1 MHQCQHCGYRFESA
15 ADLARHQNEVG
26 GCPDA
31 P

>member
-15 ADLARHQNEVG
+15 TELARHEAG